1 MLRRK
6 EEEVPEREVSLWL
19 KKNGVPPQRYMSLQP
34 GEKKALHDE
43 LSVPKRPT
51 SDRQRRD
58 LYRKLFFSDIA
69 GRESIDPIQFMPSEE
84 LDKIFV
90 SVASS
95 ETLSYL
101 EKF

>member
-6 EEEVPEREVSLWL
+6 DNGTPEREVSLWL
-19 KKNGVPPQRYMSLQP
+19 EKNGIPPQRYVSLQP
-34 GEKKALHDE
+34 SEKKALHDE

-69 GRESIDPIQFMPSEE
+69 GRDSIDPVDFMPSEE
-84 LDKIFV
+84 LDKIFIPP
-90 SVASS
+90 ASS
-95 ETLSYL
+95 ETLSYF